1 MFVFYGRSAA
11 IPFTEST
18 TKYRH
23 MEKKIN
29 IHFLSKG
36 QSVRKKKS
44 TLNVRL
50 EIRLFEGLFA
60 CWQRISLPLIPV
72 YFNAQEFRSIA
83 LFL

>member
-1 MFVFYGRSAA
+1 MLPKRGKRSFLSSLFLIFYVLFLMFVFYGRSSA

-18 TKYRH
+18 TKYRY

-60 CWQRISLPLIPV
+60 C
-72 YFNAQEFRSIA
+72 
-83 LFL
+83 

>member
-1 MFVFYGRSAA
+1 MSSLFLIFYVLFLMFVFYGRSSA

-60 CWQRISLPLIPV
+60 C
-72 YFNAQEFRSIA
+72 
-83 LFL
+83 